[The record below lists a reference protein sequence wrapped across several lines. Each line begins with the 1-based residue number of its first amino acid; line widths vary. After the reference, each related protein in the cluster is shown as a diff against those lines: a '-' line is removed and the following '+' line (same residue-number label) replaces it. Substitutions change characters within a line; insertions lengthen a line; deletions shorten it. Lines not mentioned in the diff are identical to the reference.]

1 MKEEYEQYA
10 GDADKLKALFQK
22 GLDELGITDKP
33 EDITITLLSQGSAT
47 ENQLERE
54 YLQQSISQN
63 LGVKVELNTVGDYQ
77 MFANERDNQELRYLC
92 RRMVQRLQRSAGFP
106 EHHEDRRL

>member
-63 LGVKVELNTVGDYQ
+63 LGVKVELNTVG
-77 MFANERDNQELRYLC
+77 RC
-92 RRMVQRLQRSAGFP
+92 LQTSAIT
-106 EHHEDRRL
+106 RTTISL

>member
-47 ENQLERE
+47 ENQSRE
-54 YLQQSISQN
+54 STCS
-63 LGVKVELNTVGDYQ
+63 
-77 MFANERDNQELRYLC
+77 
-92 RRMVQRLQRSAGFP
+92 SPFP
-106 EHHEDRRL
+106 RIWA